1 MYVKHEKSRKRQQK
15 LAKQQAR
22 DTERDAQKRA
32 VLYMLRVQDMLNSM
46 GESDKE
52 NFRAGANGAVVTTCC
67 AWFNCK
73 VNISLIFIQR
83 VSSNYL
89 MKIWVGWMTC
99 TRSWT
104 LGEPT
109 IQGIHLL
116 CLAWACMNYLEVL
129 TCHPRIP
136 SQVCAKPL
144 ESLLGTF
151 SVNTVDF
158 RKAGRCGW

>member
-67 AWFNCK
+67 A
-73 VNISLIFIQR
+73 
-83 VSSNYL
+83 
-89 MKIWVGWMTC
+89 
-99 TRSWT
+99 
-104 LGEPT
+104 
-109 IQGIHLL
+109 
-116 CLAWACMNYLEVL
+116 
-129 TCHPRIP
+129 
-136 SQVCAKPL
+136 
-144 ESLLGTF
+144 
-151 SVNTVDF
+151 
-158 RKAGRCGW
+158 